1 MRRANDALRRAD
13 HVKITW
19 IRVPVDLR
27 VPYRSF
33 QAEAHEQ
40 RVSTNNCIHVLL
52 LAHLVLKPTLVSL
65 GPVFSTRRASQ

>member
-40 RVSTNNCIHVLL
+40 RVSVTRSF
-52 LAHLVLKPTLVSL
+52 PRTT
-65 GPVFSTRRASQ
+65 VFMFYCLRTWF